1 MTSQEGVRIENLP
14 GFDPIWF
21 EYGSKIMALSRII
34 DQTGPQTET
43 GKKLVELEAQTLL
56 FRYYRRLI
64 PVYGVLIALIES
76 ELAEIIDKKTQDK
89 VQPKTYFFD
98 DPVNQRVA
106 LRAFGLVIER
116 AIKVPC
122 SLSDPSCYQD
132 YRRFFEE
139 IEGGLILRRDEG
151 DSRCQPSLDFRI
163 ETAYKPDDFLGEMA
177 GIFSECVNTQI
188 QKGSKHTLAFS
199 MNDLSVNIYEIRNQI
214 RDEMRKLGQDQRL
227 EITRAIRAI

>member
-21 EYGSKIMALSRII
+21 KHGVKIMTLGQTI

-56 FRYYRRLI
+56 FKYYQRLI
-64 PVYGVLIALIES
+64 PAYGALIALVES

-122 SLSDPSCYQD
+122 SLPDPSCYKD
-132 YRRFFEE
+132 YQRFFEE
-139 IEGGLILRRDEG
+139 IEGGLILRRDE

-177 GIFSECVNTQI
+177 GVFSDSVNKQI
-188 QKGSKHTLAFS
+188 QGSKHTLVFS
-199 MNDLSVNIYEIRNQI
+199 MNDLSVNIYQIRNQI
-214 RDEMRKLGQDQRL
+214 RDEMRKLDQNQRL
-227 EITRAIRAI
+227 AITRAIRAV